1 MAEDTISKRIE
12 VYKNELYP
20 MPSSEINPKRKLEP
34 AYGIKICQAILSS
47 YLGDKCAIPYGMLDR
62 YDRIRR
68 YSDGDQDAAQYLT
81 RLGLNDH
88 QNKPE
93 IPNAIDGISGLNK
106 RGKDNKEYKNKG
118 YGNLNTQIISPAPK
132 IKQGIH
138 GAFDEADFNV
148 LADTIDPDSQF
159 EQEVKKSEIFAKSQH
174 LGAFNHFN
182 QQMGLPAESDSQ
194 YPKDI
199 DELELLDAIGEFKT
213 PIAKAIQ
220 KCCKHTYDISDWYN
234 TKRKLID
241 DIINFNACALRDY
254 YDQED
259 KKYKTRYVDVTRVIA
274 QYSDHRDYSD
284 SSFFGELR
292 QLSLGEIR
300 HKLEEAGYS
309 EDDIKACA
317 QLWCGS
323 YMGISNPG
331 LTYWEKYNQ
340 MDNYGNWLYNFFK
353 CMVLEVEWLENDTFY
368 NIESTNFGRRKVFD
382 QKEWGKVVNGT
393 KSKTVTTTIKRKYE
407 AKWIIGTN
415 MIYDLK
421 ISPSQP
427 RKQSNKRPLFSYHVF
442 SGEEM
447 SITQRLIPVYDEFM
461 LIYLKY
467 QNECMKLH
475 NEVMM
480 LDVSVL
486 EKIVKPGDINSLIET
501 IRLMAKEGILPFRSL
516 GISGKYPGG
525 NVKPAERLPSTMME
539 RINEYDAGLR
549 LCIQQINILT
559 GINLM
564 QTDPN
569 KPVQTAEMD
578 AQNTA
583 TILKPIINSIFSLKE
598 DSAEFLSE
606 AIRLAVRNDPESY
619 KAYAMVI
626 GENDT
631 QALKQSNY
639 EARQLGIK
647 LIPKPTGQQ
656 IEHLYQSIEQASQ
669 PGKDGKPLIG
679 FEVKM
684 YVEEK
689 LMHEADLTDIR
700 LYVSNAVKKE
710 RERQDKMQQQVIQQQ
725 GQNNQQLKQTEVQ
738 GDIAREQEKIKGA
751 IALEKEKGNQA
762 RLTNEAKY
770 NHEKYIQS
778 NEIQAKQMELN
789 FNQQQNAG
797 NQGQSEPT
805 IAGR

>member
-1 MAEDTISKRIE
+1 MAEETISKVVER
-12 VYKNELYP
+12 YKSSPEDYS

-34 AYGIKICQAILSS
+34 EYGKKICEAILST
-47 YLGDKCAIPYGMLDR
+47 YLGDKCAIPYGMLDTFK
-62 YDRIRR
+62 RIRS
-68 YSDGDQDAAQYLT
+68 YSDGDQDPRQYFT
-81 RLGLNDH
+81 RLGLTYGQD
-88 QNKPE
+88 KPVVQQAQS
-93 IPNAIDGISGLNK
+93 PD
-106 RGKDNKEYKNKG
+106 RMPNKESKNKG
-118 YGNLNTQIISPAPK
+118 WNNLNPQILSPAPK

-148 LADTIDPDSQF
+148 LADTIDPDSQY
-159 EQEVKKSEIFAKSQH
+159 EQEVKKSEIYAKSQH

-182 QQMGLPAESDSQ
+182 QEMGLPAESDTQ

-199 DELELLDAIGEFKT
+199 DELELMDSLGEFKT

-234 TKRKLID
+234 AKRKLID
-241 DIINFNACALRDY
+241 DVVDFNACALRDY
-254 YDQED
+254 YDQEE

-292 QLSLGEIR
+292 SVSLAEIR
-300 HKLEEAGYS
+300 YKLEEAGYT
-309 EDDIKACA
+309 EDDIKTCA
-317 QLWCGS
+317 RLWSGS
-323 YMGISNPG
+323 YMGIDNPL
-331 LTYWEKYNQ
+331 LTNWGRYNQ
-340 MDNYGNWLYNFFK
+340 MDNYGNWLYNFYK

-368 NIESTNFGRRKVFD
+368 NVESYNYGRRKVID
-382 QKEWGKVVNGT
+382 QKEWGKKIDG
-393 KSKTVTTTIKRKYE
+393 SKNSTVTTTIKRKYE
-407 AKWIIGTN
+407 AKWVIGTN

-421 ISPSQP
+421 LSPSQP
-427 RKQSNKRPLFSYHVF
+427 RNKSNKRPLFSYHIY
-442 SGEEM
+442 SGTEI
-447 SITQRLIPVYDEFM
+447 SITQRLMPVYDEFM
-461 LIYLKY
+461 LVYLKF
-467 QNECMKLH
+467 QNELMKLH

-486 EKIVKPGDINSLIET
+486 EKMVKPGDINGLLEML
-501 IRLMAKEGILPFRSL
+501 RLMAKEGVLPYRSL

-525 NVKPAERLPSTMME
+525 NVKPADRLPSTMID
-539 RINEYDAGLR
+539 RINEYNASLN
-549 LCIQQINILT
+549 LCLQQINILT
-559 GINLM
+559 GINLA

-583 TILKPIINSIFSLKE
+583 TILKPIINSILHLKE

-606 AIRLAVRNDPESY
+606 AIRLAVRNDAESY

-626 GENDT
+626 GKNDT
-631 QALKQSNY
+631 EALKQSEY

-647 LIPKPTGQQ
+647 LVPKPTGQQ

-684 YVEEK
+684 YIEEK

-710 RERQDKMQQQVIQQQ
+710 RDRQEQAQQQVIQQQ
-725 GQNNQQLKQTEVQ
+725 GQVNQQNQQSKIQ
-738 GDIAREQEKIKGA
+738 GEIAMEQEKIRGQ
-751 IALEKEKGNQA
+751 IALEKEKGNQT

-770 NHEKYIQS
+770 KHEKHIQ
-778 NEIQAKQMELN
+778 NNDIQAKQMELE
-789 FNQQQNAG
+789 FNQQPNAG
-797 NQGQSEPT
+797 QQNQGAT
-805 IAGR
+805 IAG